1 MEGKRESFNN
11 NRSAEKLFLSQK
23 GKPFQY
29 CKIDTDLFQTFAK
42 MLLLAAARVGQN
54 VSYNFEC
61 YCLKTAVILVQSAV
75 EYSTLRSSELICS
88 LSSIGFRKIVSL
100 FFGLGVP
107 CSQ

>member
-11 NRSAEKLFLSQK
+11 NWSAEKLFLSQK
-23 GKPFQY
+23 GKRFQY
-29 CKIDTDLFQTFAK
+29 CKIGTDLFQTFAK

-54 VSYNFEC
+54 VGYNFEC
-61 YCLKTAVILVQSAV
+61 CLKTAVILVQSAV
-75 EYSTLRSSELICS
+75 EYSTLRSSELIYS